1 MRVRTAA
8 LPVMLASLT
17 VTTPPTFAGSS
28 NHSLSTLFE
37 ATGNYQNPGA
47 RSLGLGG
54 AFIALADDAS
64 AAELNPAGLTQ
75 LTKPEAGAEF
85 RRLDTVTESKYAG
98 AFRSGRYGCFTAD
111 LSQGPCDATFSDRKN
126 FLSYVSLVT
135 PVGTGST
142 LAIYRHVLDRQHL
155 FAILPV
161 LDFEGGGE
169 ATGAI
174 ADLDRH
180 IVRTGISFA
189 RKIVE
194 PLSFGLSLH
203 VDSVSQVFRLTT
215 YSTDYQD
222 GGPLGGDPTVLD
234 QIEDSSIS
242 QEKLG
247 ATAGVYWRPSEAF
260 SAGASY
266 SSSVRFNEKRTIR
279 YCPLDS
285 SGLAHC
291 DFSNPFGQL
300 LYSYDDRGSFTF
312 PYRLGI
318 SAAYRPTSWLVVAAE
333 GDRVGYS
340 ATSTSFAQC
349 AVDDNGQCLYDSEGN
364 GVIDGF
370 DQLAPKNVWELH
382 AGAEAVVPFAG
393 SGLIG
398 IRAGYWHDPDHSFQY
413 RGCTT
418 IPNSAGQSCRNEA
431 IFNQFFPPLGSR
443 DHFAGG
449 IGVAW
454 DWGQLDVGY
463 DWVRQTH
470 ASTLAASVVIRM
482 K

>member
-1 MRVRTAA
+1 VACLAGGAA
-8 LPVMLASLT
+8 PIL
-17 VTTPPTFAGSS
+17 AGSS

-75 LTKPEAGAEF
+75 LTKPEAGLEF

-98 AFRSGRYGCFTAD
+98 AYRSGRFGCFTGD
-111 LSQGPCDATFSDRKN
+111 LGQGPCDATFSDRKS
-126 FLSYVSLVT
+126 FLSYGSLVT
-135 PVGTGST
+135 PFGTGST
-142 LAIYRHVLDRQHL
+142 FALYRHVLDRQHL
-155 FAILPV
+155 YAILPV

-189 RKIVE
+189 RKIVG
-194 PLSFGLSLH
+194 PLSVGLSLH

-222 GGPLGGDPTVLD
+222 GGALGADPTVLV
-234 QIEDSSIS
+234 QIEDSSIN

-260 SAGASY
+260 SAGVTY
-266 SSSVRFNEKRTIR
+266 STRVHFDEKRTIR
-279 YCPLDS
+279 YCPLDEN
-285 SGLAHC
+285 GLAHC
-291 DFSNPFGQL
+291 DFTNPFGQQ
-300 LYSYDDRGSFTF
+300 LYSFDDKQSFTI

-318 SAAYRPTSWLVVAAE
+318 SAAYRPTTWLVVAAE
-333 GDRVGYS
+333 GDRVSYS
-340 ATSTSFAQC
+340 DTSTSFAQC
-349 AVDDNGQCLYDSEGN
+349 AVDPSGQLCLKDSEGN

-370 DQLAPKNVWELH
+370 NQVAPKDVWELH

-454 DWGQLDVGY
+454 DWGQFDVGY